1 MSSLEKM
8 EMLRVAMGSNTSIRK
23 TLDALDLPKS
33 TYYRWRYKWRQM
45 GLMGLRDTCPKRS
58 GSWNTLTPRQ
68 RSTIID
74 IATLNLDWPCRQIS
88 LYITDHEGFSV
99 SKSTVYRILKA
110 EGLMAE
116 RQIKTFPAGDEYFA
130 KPQRVNEQWQTDAT
144 YLKVDLWG
152 WQYLISVLDD
162 YSRRILAWQ
171 LKGSMTADDFS
182 DVVELAYEAAGM
194 TTVADDRKPR
204 LLSDRGSALISET
217 FGLYLEQKGIGHIL
231 ASPYHPQTNGKIE
244 RYHRSLKEKIQL
256 QVWEHPDHLE
266 QEIARFVA
274 WYNSQRY
281 HEALGN
287 ITPDDVYFGR
297 KEAILKK
304 RQALKEETIRTR
316 REYNQKHHANRTSKS
331 SRLPM
336 GSASQSR

>member
-1 MSSLEKM
+1 MSSPEKM
-8 EMLRVAMGSNTSIRK
+8 EMLRVAMGANGSIRK

-33 TYYRWRYKWRQM
+33 TYYRWRHKWRQM
-45 GLMGLRDTCPKRS
+45 GLMGLRDTRPKRS
-58 GSWNTLTPRQ
+58 GSWNTLTPDQ
-68 RSTIID
+68 RSKIVD

-88 LYITDHEGFSV
+88 FHITDHEGFSV

-110 EGLMAE
+110 EGLVAD
-116 RQIKTFPAGDEYFA
+116 RQFRTFAAGDEYHA

-152 WQYLISVLDD
+152 WRYLISVLDD
-162 YSRRILAWQ
+162 HSRRILAWQ
-171 LKGSMTADDFS
+171 LRGSMTADDFS
-182 DVVELAYEAAGM
+182 DVVEMAYEATGM
-194 TTVADDRKPR
+194 SAVPDEKKPR

-244 RYHRSLKEKIQL
+244 RYHRSLKEKILL
-256 QVWEHPDHLE
+256 QVWEHPDQLE
-266 QEIARFVA
+266 REIARFVA

-287 ITPDDVYFGR
+287 VTPDDVYFGR

-304 RQALKEETIRTR
+304 RQALKEATIAR
-316 REYNQKHHANRTSKS
+316 RRKYNQNQNANRKSKS
-331 SRLPM
+331 SKV
-336 GSASQSR
+336 STD

>member
-8 EMLRVAMGSNTSIRK
+8 EMLRVATGSNTSIRK

-33 TYYRWRYKWRQM
+33 TYYRWRHKWRQM
-45 GLMGLRDTCPKRS
+45 GFMGLRDTRPKRS
-58 GSWNTLTPRQ
+58 GSWNTLTPCQ

-88 LYITDHEGFSV
+88 FYITDHEGFSV
-99 SKSTVYRILKA
+99 SKSTVYRILKT

-130 KPQRVNEQWQTDAT
+130 KPQRINEQWQTDAT

-266 QEIARFVA
+266 QEIGRFVA

-287 ITPDDVYFGR
+287 VTPDDVYFGR

-304 RQALKEETIRTR
+304 RHALKEETIRTR

-331 SRLPM
+331 SRLPTD
-336 GSASQSR
+336 SASQSS

>member
-1 MSSLEKM
+1 MSSNEKM
-8 EMLRVAMGSNTSIRK
+8 EMLRVAMGSNGSIRK

-33 TYYRWRYKWRQM
+33 TYYRWRHKWRQM
-45 GLMGLRDTCPKRS
+45 GLMGLRDTRPKRS
-58 GSWNTLTPRQ
+58 GSWNTLTPDQ
-68 RSTIID
+68 QSKIID
-74 IATLNLDWPCRQIS
+74 IAALNLDWPCRQIS
-88 LYITDHEGFSV
+88 FYITDYEGFSV

-110 EGLMAE
+110 EGLLAD
-116 RQIKTFPAGDEYFA
+116 RQFRTFAAGDEYHA
-130 KPQRVNEQWQTDAT
+130 KPQHVNEQWQTDAT

-152 WQYLISVLDD
+152 WRYLISVLDD

-171 LKGSMTADDFS
+171 LRGSMTADDFS
-182 DVVELAYEAAGM
+182 DVVEMAYEVTGM
-194 TTVADDRKPR
+194 SAVPDGKKPR

-244 RYHRSLKEKIQL
+244 RYHRSLKEKILL

-266 QEIARFVA
+266 REIARFVA
-274 WYNSQRY
+274 WYNSRRY

-287 ITPDDVYFGR
+287 VTPDDVYFGR

-304 RQALKEETIRTR
+304 RQELKEATIAR
-316 REYNQKHHANRTSKS
+316 RRKYNQKQNANRKSKS
-331 SRLPM
+331 SKV
-336 GSASQSR
+336 STD

>member
-8 EMLRVAMGSNTSIRK
+8 EMLRMAMGSNASIRK

-33 TYYRWRYKWRQM
+33 TYYRWRHKWRQM
-45 GLMGLRDTCPKRS
+45 GLMGLRDTRPKRS
-58 GSWNTLTPRQ
+58 GSWNTLTPHQ
-68 RSTIID
+68 RTKIID

-88 LYITDHEGFSV
+88 FHITDHEGFSV

-110 EGLMAE
+110 EGLIAE
-116 RQIKTFPAGDEYFA
+116 RQLKTFPAGDEYFA

-152 WQYLISVLDD
+152 WRYLISVLDD

-182 DVVELAYEAAGM
+182 DVVELAYEATGM
-194 TTVADDRKPR
+194 SAVPDDRKPR

-256 QVWEHPDHLE
+256 QIWEHPDQLE
-266 QEIARFVA
+266 QEIARFIA
-274 WYNSQRY
+274 WYNSRRY

-287 ITPDDVYFGR
+287 VTPDDVYFGR
-297 KEAILKK
+297 KEAILKE
-304 RQALKEETIRTR
+304 RRALKEATIRQR
-316 REYNQKHHANRTSKS
+316 REYNQKHHANRKSKLS
-331 SRLPM
+331 KAPTD
-336 GSASQSR
+336 SASQ